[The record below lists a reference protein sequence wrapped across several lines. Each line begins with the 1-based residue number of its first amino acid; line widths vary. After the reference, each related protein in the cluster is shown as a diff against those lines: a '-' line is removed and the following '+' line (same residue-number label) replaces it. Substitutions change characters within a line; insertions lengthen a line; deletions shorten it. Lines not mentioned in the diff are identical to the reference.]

1 MKKIK
6 DLSELANPSVE
17 TIVFIN
23 KITKEKSEFS
33 KREILS
39 QFLVD
44 ALIDWRDNDW
54 YVKY

>member
-6 DLSELANPSVE
+6 DLSELENPSIE
-17 TIVFIN
+17 TIVLIN
-23 KITKEKSEFS
+23 KRTKEKSEFS
-33 KREILS
+33 EREILS

-54 YVKY
+54 FIKD

>member
-17 TIVFIN
+17 TIVLVN
-23 KITKEKSEFS
+23 KRTKEKSEFS

-54 YVKY
+54 FIKY

>member
-6 DLSELANPSVE
+6 DLSELENPSIE
-17 TIVFIN
+17 TIVLIN
-23 KITKEKSEFS
+23 KRTKEKSEFS

-44 ALIDWRDNDW
+44 ALIDWRNNDW
-54 YVKY
+54 FIKD

>member
-6 DLSELANPSVE
+6 DLSELENPSIE
-17 TIVFIN
+17 TIVLIN
-23 KITKEKSEFS
+23 KRTKEKSEFS

-54 YVKY
+54 FIKD